1 MAFATRRTS
10 IANPAHRKR
19 KMSAK
24 QIRIWGTKRQKAAL
38 RAKHKVSH
46 RKRSSPRPAR
56 RNFGEVVSL
65 TLGSPINPASK
76 GKAMAKPKRKY
87 HRTNDP
93 GRRPRRRSIAHNP
106 AHHRARTK
114 PYARDNPRH
123 HRRHNP
129 MGTGWGAQITS
140 ALYIIAGA
148 VGSKLAAQAV
158 LGTNNTGFMGYGA
171 NLAAG
176 GILAWIAKGVLKNA
190 QAAREV
196 FAGSVVQVVLRLI
209 ADYTPFGQY
218 TAGLGMGDYLASNW
232 VTPQRYVDA
241 LHSAQVQIPG
251 GWAPTTVIQS
261 AAPPVAAGGMSG
273 LYEGSASLY

>member
-10 IANPAHRKR
+10 IANPAHHKR

-24 QIRIWGTKRQKAAL
+24 QIRIFGTKRQKAAL
-38 RAKHKVSH
+38 RAKRHTAPRKVSH
-46 RKRSSPRPAR
+46 RPRSSPRPKR
-56 RNFGEVVSL
+56 RNFGELVSL
-65 TLGSPINPASK
+65 TLGSPLNPASK
-76 GKAMAKPKRKY
+76 GKAMAKRKT
-87 HRTNDP
+87 HRKHYSAGP
-93 GRRPRRRSIAHNP
+93 RPRRRSTAHNP
-106 AHHRARTK
+106 ARHRARTE
-114 PYARDNPRH
+114 PNRIQRS
-123 HRRHNP
+123 RHNP
-129 MGTGWGAQITS
+129 MGTGWGTQITS

-148 VGSKLAAQAV
+148 VGSKLGAQAV
-158 LGTNNTGFMGYGA
+158 LGTKNTGFLGYGA
-171 NLAAG
+171 NLATG
-176 GILAWIAKGVLKNA
+176 GVLAWIAKGVLKNA

-218 TAGLGMGDYLASNW
+218 TSQLGMGDYLASNW

-273 LYEGSASLY
+273 LYEGGASLY